1 MTSFIF
7 IGHNY
12 GKLISRL
19 VVTTFNCLND
29 KSELLNREYICTK
42 TIIHNSKSQFMN
54 SLKRRIHKTI
64 RTCKINPF
72 DSICL
77 SIQRNQRITYREK
90 A

>member
-29 KSELLNREYICTK
+29 KSELLNREYIC
-42 TIIHNSKSQFMN
+42 MN
-54 SLKRRIHKTI
+54 TNFVPKKYHIG
-64 RTCKINPF
+64 N
-72 DSICL
+72 
-77 SIQRNQRITYREK
+77 NYR
-90 A
+90 